1 MDSCRIDA
9 RGDDMKQMT
18 FATGLA
24 LVWCA
29 ATLAGQQAAAPPNQV
44 EPAHKVFVVTG
55 CLERGSA
62 PSAFRLTRASA
73 VGQVAPPASP
83 NGEDGNAYDLQAT
96 SSVSE
101 QGFSNEKLLPEVGTR
116 VEVTIR
122 PVEVTSP
129 APPRTVTPGAAEKPV
144 ETPRPRYTVVM
155 LERLAGKCA

>member
-1 MDSCRIDA
+1 
-9 RGDDMKQMT
+9 MKQMT
-18 FATGLA
+18 FATALA

-29 ATLAGQQAAAPPNQV
+29 ATLAGQQSPAPPNQV
-44 EPAHKVFVVTG
+44 EPAHKVYVVTG

-62 PSAFRLTRASA
+62 PSTFRLTRASA
-73 VGQVAPPASP
+73 VGQIAPPASP
-83 NGEDGNAYDLQAT
+83 DGEGRNAYDLQAT

-122 PVEVTSP
+122 PVEQAASP
-129 APPRTVTPGAAEKPV
+129 APRQVTPGAAEKPV

-155 LERLAGKCA
+155 LERLAGECE

>member
-1 MDSCRIDA
+1 LIAHDA

-18 FATGLA
+18 FATALA

-29 ATLAGQQAAAPPNQV
+29 ATLAGQQAAAPPHQV
-44 EPAHKVFVVTG
+44 EPAHKVYVVTG
-55 CLERGSA
+55 CLERGAA

-83 NGEDGNAYDLQAT
+83 DGEGGNAYDLQAT
-96 SSVSE
+96 SAVAE
-101 QGFSNEKLLPEVGTR
+101 QGFSNEKLLPEVGNR

-122 PVEVTSP
+122 PVESAAPP
-129 APPRTVTPGAAEKPV
+129 APPQTVTPAAAKPV

-155 LERLAGKCA
+155 LERVAGTCA

>member
-1 MDSCRIDA
+1 
-9 RGDDMKQMT
+9 MKQMT

-29 ATLAGQQAAAPPNQV
+29 VTLAGQQAAAPPTQV
-44 EPAHKVFVVTG
+44 EPAHKVYVVTG
-55 CLERGSA
+55 CLERGAA

-73 VGQVAPPASP
+73 VGQAAPPASP
-83 NGEDGNAYDLQAT
+83 DGEGGNAYDLQAT

-122 PVEVTSP
+122 PVEGLASP
-129 APPRTVTPGAAEKPV
+129 APARPVTPTAAEKPI

-155 LERLAGKCA
+155 LERVAGTCR

>member
-1 MDSCRIDA
+1 
-9 RGDDMKQMT
+9 MKQMT
-18 FATGLA
+18 FATGVA

-29 ATLAGQQAAAPPNQV
+29 VTLVGQQAAAPPNQV
-44 EPAHKVFVVTG
+44 EPAHKVYVVTG
-55 CLERGSA
+55 CLERGAA

-83 NGEDGNAYDLQAT
+83 DGRGGNEYDLQAT

-101 QGFSNEKLLPEVGTR
+101 QGLSNEKLLPEVGTR

-122 PVEVTSP
+122 PVEGAASP
-129 APPRTVTPGAAEKPV
+129 APPRQVTPGAAEKPV

-155 LERLAGKCA
+155 LERLAGECE